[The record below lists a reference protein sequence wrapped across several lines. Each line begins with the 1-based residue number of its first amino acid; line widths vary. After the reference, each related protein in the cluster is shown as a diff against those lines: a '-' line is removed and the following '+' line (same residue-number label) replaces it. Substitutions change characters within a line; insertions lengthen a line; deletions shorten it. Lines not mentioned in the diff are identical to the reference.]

1 MKNNTIKGRFLY
13 RDGVDAI
20 LPLLFCFIIFN
31 DTTIFL
37 IKVNG
42 KPLPP
47 VLYFSPVLL
56 LYLLSFIPVFITLK
70 EMELEKRTC
79 FVFVKKYDLHNPST
93 IFYLSTLWGDAFLIE
108 KKGGRRIAECRSL
121 FGVFIYLVSNLKNY
135 LLIPF
140 KKKKKAEFW
149 AFFEEFSN
157 QITVVK
163 GGFFKLIS
171 TADIDS

>member
-1 MKNNTIKGRFLY
+1 MKDNTIKGRFLY
-13 RDGVDAI
+13 RDGIDAI
-20 LPLLFCFIIFN
+20 LPLFFCFIIHK

-42 KPLPP
+42 KLLPP
-47 VLYFSPVLL
+47 VLYCSPVILL
-56 LYLLSFIPVFITLK
+56 HLLSIIPVFISLK
-70 EMELEKRTC
+70 EMVLEKRTC
-79 FVFVKKYDLHNPST
+79 LFFVKKYDLHNPST

-108 KKGGRRIAECRSL
+108 RKGGRRIAECRSL
-121 FGVFIYLVSNLKNY
+121 LGVFIYLISNLKNY

-140 KKKKKAEFW
+140 RKEKKDEFW
-149 AFFEEFSN
+149 TFFEEFSD
-157 QITVVK
+157 QIIVVN